1 MAVALTPALSQRE
14 REIKERA
21 ARDFH
26 GKAAPTVPSST
37 GDHLFQT
44 LHGTRLV
51 GFATGQPKS
60 PGMTDR
66 RPFSIFA
73 ITL

>member
-26 GKAAPTVPSST
+26 GKGTNLSGQRPDNDDEDIQDQSGGAP
-37 GDHLFQT
+37 
-44 LHGTRLV
+44 
-51 GFATGQPKS
+51 
-60 PGMTDR
+60 
-66 RPFSIFA
+66 
-73 ITL
+73 

>member
-26 GKAAPTVPSST
+26 GKVRTFKISPEVHHEYTEP
-37 GDHLFQT
+37 FQ
-44 LHGTRLV
+44 
-51 GFATGQPKS
+51 
-60 PGMTDR
+60 DR
-66 RPFSIFA
+66 
-73 ITL
+73 TH